1 MHKLWT
7 SDLDTGIPEIDLE
20 NRKIVDY
27 INILSV
33 AKSSGEREEL
43 GRVLDQLLDYVCN
56 HFMFEEHMMQ
66 QANYEY
72 RVGHEKVHE
81 IFAKKLADFR
91 GRYNDGETPFDDVL
105 SMLIHWVDDHIRN
118 EDGMYAETI
127 QHKIEQEGGETWV
140 SGVMKRLF
148 G

>member
-7 SDLDTGIPEIDLE
+7 SDLDTGIAEIDAA

-27 INILSV
+27 INTLSS
-33 AKSSGEREEL
+33 AKSSGDREAL
-43 GRVLDQLLDYVCN
+43 GRVLDSLLDHVCN
-56 HFMFEEHMMQ
+56 HFLFEEHMMQ
-66 QANYEY
+66 QADYEY

-91 GRYNDGETPFDDVL
+91 GRYHDGETPFEAVQD
-105 SMLIHWVDDHIRN
+105 MLIHWVDEHIRN
-118 EDGMYAETI
+118 EDGMYAETV
-127 QHKIEQEGGETWV
+127 QDKIEQEGGDTWV
-140 SGVMKRLF
+140 AGVMKRLF